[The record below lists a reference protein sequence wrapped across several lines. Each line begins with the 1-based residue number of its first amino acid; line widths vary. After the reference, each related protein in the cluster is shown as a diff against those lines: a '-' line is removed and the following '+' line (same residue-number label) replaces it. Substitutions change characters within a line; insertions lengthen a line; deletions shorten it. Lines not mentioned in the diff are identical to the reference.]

1 MKSVSLQ
8 IKRAQQGPSIVIFKT
23 RRIQIQGKEKDSKT
37 FSKNTEVNHST
48 HCFSPYFFQK
58 SLAFDA

>member
-23 RRIQIQGKEKDSKT
+23 RTIQIQGKEKDSKT
-37 FSKNTEVNHST
+37 FSKNKRLSINDQET
-48 HCFSPYFFQK
+48 K
-58 SLAFDA
+58 